1 MAQNLSDYELRQ
13 SPDQPPPLQS
23 FKSKR
28 LWIVAAL
35 LIVVAGLA
43 YYLFNRSPT
52 VSDTQTN
59 APKPA
64 AADSTAAGRNPSA
77 VTLPPIEQSDGLVRK
92 LVSELSSNPTV
103 AAWLATDDLVR
114 NFTVVVSNIAAEES
128 PGVHVN
134 QMRPKARFQ
143 IIERNGQMTI
153 DPRSYQRYT
162 PIASAVGALDAEG
175 CARLYATLKPLM
187 EKAHRDLGYNTSFD
201 ATFESAIIKLLS
213 TPTLKDPVRV
223 VPHGIGYAFED
234 PKLEALSPAQKHLL
248 RFGPANAQVVQQ
260 ALRNIAVAAGIPRER
275 LPK

>member
-35 LIVVAGLA
+35 LLVAAGLA
-43 YYLFNRSPT
+43 YYVFNRSPT
-52 VSDTQTN
+52 VPDTETTT
-59 APKPA
+59 PKPA
-64 AADSTAAGRNPSA
+64 AADTVAARNPSA

-92 LVSELSSNPTV
+92 LVSELSKNPTV
-103 AAWLATDDLVR
+103 ATWLATDDLIR
-114 NFTVVVSNIAAEES
+114 NFTVVVSNITAEES
-128 PGVHVN
+128 PGVHVS

-162 PIASAVGALDAEG
+162 PIASAVGALDPEG

-187 EKAHRDLGYNTSFD
+187 EKAHRDLGYNNSFD
-201 ATFESAIIKLLS
+201 ATFESAIVKLLS

-234 PKLEALSPAQKHLL
+234 SRLEALSPAQKHLL

-260 ALRNIAVAAGIPRER
+260 ALRNIAVAVGIPRER